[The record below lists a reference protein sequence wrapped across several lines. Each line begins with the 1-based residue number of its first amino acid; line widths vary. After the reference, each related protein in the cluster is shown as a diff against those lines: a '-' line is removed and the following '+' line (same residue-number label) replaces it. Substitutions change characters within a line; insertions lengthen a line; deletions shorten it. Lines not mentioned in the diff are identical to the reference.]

1 MYKVVEN
8 YVVTQRKAIVT
19 QDVQEEFWF
28 KRKNLILTFALMMWH
43 LHIS

>member
-19 QDVQEEFWF
+19 QDVQEFWF
-28 KRKNLILTFALMMWH
+28 KRKNLILTFALMM
-43 LHIS
+43 